1 VLDSGNHLR
10 ISPPNSGNAHP
21 PIQNQIMLL
30 FPKLTKQQEKMVLE
44 QKLTEQMNQE
54 SPKKYALPD
63 IGSVGAPTARLTVTP
78 GNSIP

>member
-1 VLDSGNHLR
+1 
-10 ISPPNSGNAHP
+10 
-21 PIQNQIMLL
+21 MLL